1 MKKVLAFIAVVTLAV
16 SVQAAAVGWSIATGS
31 TTYAGCT
38 YGFFVIGENGVES
51 VAQLTSLLSS
61 ADAATWTS
69 YAFGT
74 GTIGTGATG
83 VGNVGASNSG
93 KSLVP
98 DTYPATYTAAFV
110 LFDTATLTAG
120 TTKFQVISGQ
130 DNMTKTLN
138 NSSASSVTFATGN
151 VATTIASGTW
161 HTYGGAIPEP
171 TTVALLALGLAAV
184 GLKRKVA

>member
-1 MKKVLAFIAVVTLAV
+1 MKKVLAFIAVVSLAV
-16 SVQAAAVGWSIATGS
+16 SVQAAAIGWSLVTGS

-74 GTIGTGATG
+74 GTIGTTATG
-83 VGNVGASNSG
+83 IGSAASTNSG
-93 KSLVP
+93 KTLVP
-98 DTYPATYTAAFV
+98 DEYPATYTAAFV

-138 NSSASSVTFATGN
+138 NSAAASVTFATGN
-151 VATTIASGTW
+151 VATTIASGSW
-161 HTYGGAIPEP
+161 QTYGGVPEP
-171 TTVALLALGLAAV
+171 TTVALLALGLAVV